1 MMQMQEMSG
10 GYDGLRGKG
19 MKGHPSHRAIF
30 RAVVVG
36 TCLAASIA
44 SGAGARDLLSP
55 DSLGTDQFPDT
66 GLRMEQPGIDRFFY
80 HGYGYGSDRMIHPIR
95 LILNGGFGIL
105 QVENRDN
112 TLDEIDYRTGAEN
125 VYDNLRYP
133 FKAIKEEGLTEF
145 IVTQILPFSVN
156 SKKAYYW
163 PNYTLHLIGGG
174 MSYRMMHE
182 WFEAHRFPYPTIHAL
197 LTISAYHL
205 LNEVVE
211 NSAFV
216 GYNTDPIADMYIFN
230 PAGILLFSSDRVSRF
245 FSNTLNMAD
254 WSFQVSYD
262 PWNNT
267 IENNGQNF
275 VMKYWFG
282 ERERYGL
289 FYHFGTH
296 GEIGLSVKRDNGDCF
311 SFGAG
316 LIANK
321 LIDLSDDS
329 NIRSLT
335 AEMVPSAGVFYDR
348 NNSLL
353 ASLIYSRKQ
362 DYMLRLNIYPGLL
375 SLKSFTPGI
384 FLAID
389 QDDKI
394 GMGITLSYI
403 PFGLASSF

>member
-1 MMQMQEMSG
+1 MYPGCILMVTLVFCACVAGST
-10 GYDGLRGKG
+10 D
-19 MKGHPSHRAIF
+19 AI
-30 RAVVVG
+30 AEENQD
-36 TCLAASIA
+36 A
-44 SGAGARDLLSP
+44 
-55 DSLGTDQFPDT
+55 DSLGMNMPLENGAMKDPAEPI
-66 GLRMEQPGIDRFFY
+66 RYFY
-80 HGYGYGSDRMIHPIR
+80 HGYDYGSDRMIHPLR

-112 TLDEIDYRTGAEN
+112 DIGEIDYRTGAEN

-133 FKAIKEEGLTEF
+133 FQAIREEGFAEF
-145 IVTQILPFSVN
+145 IVTQVLPFSVN

-174 MSYRMMHE
+174 MSFRMMEE
-182 WFEAHRFPYPTIHAL
+182 WFTAHRFPHPTLHAL

-254 WSFQVSYD
+254 WSFQVSFD
-262 PWNNT
+262 PWRNT

-282 ERERYGL
+282 ERKRYGL

-296 GEIGLSVKRDNGDCF
+296 GEIGFSVKKENGECF

-316 LIANK
+316 LIANR
-321 LIDLSDDS
+321 LVDLSDDS
-329 NIRSLT
+329 NLRSLT
-335 AEMVPSAGVFYDR
+335 AEMVPSAGLFYDR
-348 NNSLL
+348 DNSLL
-353 ASLIYSRKQ
+353 ASLIYSKKQ
-362 DYMLRLNIYPGLL
+362 DYMMQLNLYPGLF
-375 SLKSFTPGI
+375 SIKGFSPGI

-389 QDDKI
+389 QDDKV
-394 GMGITLSYI
+394 GAGITLSYM
-403 PFGLASSF
+403 PFGLARSF